1 MLIIA
6 ILIILLAATSS
17 YDRSYKT
24 LADYIKINRI
34 VFTVFILASYLSYNV
49 IDLDVLND
57 GTLIWGGVFK
67 INLLSQV
74 FDSILLITGALV
86 SLLTCFLPYNYRKYY
101 DAESMNYIINSD
113 GKVYV

>member
-6 ILIILLAATSS
+6 ILLILLAATSS

-34 VFTVFILASYLSYNV
+34 VLTVFILASYLSYNV
-49 IDLDVLND
+49 IDLDVINN

-74 FDSILLITGALV
+74 FDGILLITGALV
-86 SLLTCFLPYNYRKYY
+86 SLLTCFFPYNYRKYY
-101 DAESMNYIINSD
+101 DAESMDYIINSD
-113 GKVYV
+113 GDVYI